1 MKKSR
6 YSDNQILNI
15 LRTGFLLPLACGKI
29 RNEDYDT
36 EKCGCVL
43 LLTLVKNGVIT
54 LLRLCMIARP
64 DPFSPCGKSHI
75 VLIKKDIAFQFFLL
89 FQLGIP

>member
-64 DPFSPCGKSHI
+64 DPFSPCI
-75 VLIKKDIAFQFFLL
+75 ILLQFAANVPWVSAE
-89 FQLGIP
+89 GGC